1 MFTSFLRLSA
11 FLAFAAT
18 GLVACADS
26 VNDAPIIDS
35 VEAPLVVRERNGA
48 FAIPVTVLFHDND
61 SEAITHVR
69 YRLRGEAA
77 REVEGIV
84 DVPAPNPTL
93 ESAQV
98 TIVIPASELED
109 DSTTIAGYN
118 NDDERGAKMS
128 DEAKRDHAR
137 NKGRGRRAL
146 QLIIVDGRG
155 AESLP
160 QSSTVTLQ

>member
-1 MFTSFLRLSA
+1 MFTRFLRLGA
-11 FLAFAAT
+11 LLAISVTA
-18 GLVACADS
+18 VACADS

-35 VEAPLVVRERNGA
+35 VEAPLVVSERNGA
-48 FAIPVTVLFHDND
+48 YSIPVTVLFHDND

-69 YRLRGEAA
+69 YRLRGEGA
-77 REVEGIV
+77 REVEGII

-93 ESAQV
+93 ESAHL
-98 TIVIPASELED
+98 TIVIPSSELED

-118 NDDERGAKMS
+118 DDGRGPKMS
-128 DEAKRDHAR
+128 DEAQRERAR

-160 QSSTVTLQ
+160 QSSPVTLQ